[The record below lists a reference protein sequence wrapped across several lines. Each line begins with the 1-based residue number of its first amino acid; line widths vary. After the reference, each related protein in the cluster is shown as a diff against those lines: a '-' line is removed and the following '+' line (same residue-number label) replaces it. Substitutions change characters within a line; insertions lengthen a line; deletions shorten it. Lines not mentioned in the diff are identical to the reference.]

1 MKRTTGR
8 TPMASYAYLDYPTL
22 KHLNGKAIKLGLN
35 RTLSYKFFDDVDREK
50 LYPVTFSIDH
60 NDGREIRAKFIYN
73 EAADGAYI
81 DMLSEDFSALPTFN
95 HN

>member
-1 MKRTTGR
+1 M
-8 TPMASYAYLDYPTL
+8 PSYSYFDYPTL
-22 KHLNGKAIKLGLN
+22 KKLNDKAVKLGLN
-35 RTLSYKFFDDVDREK
+35 RALTDEVFKDISSETLF
-50 LYPVTFSIDH
+50 PITFTMDH
-60 NDGREIRAKFIYN
+60 NDGSEIRAKFIYN